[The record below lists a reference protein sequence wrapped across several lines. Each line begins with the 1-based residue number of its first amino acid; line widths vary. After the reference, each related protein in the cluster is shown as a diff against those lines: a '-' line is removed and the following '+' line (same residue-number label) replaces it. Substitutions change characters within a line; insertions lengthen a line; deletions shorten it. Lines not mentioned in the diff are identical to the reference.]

1 MDECFLVLSQEGQI
15 NSILISEKAH
25 KNGHDKSKLSPAH
38 TVSYFQ
44 QDLQAEPLRKVEQ
57 KQGLYPIFL

>member
-1 MDECFLVLSQEGQI
+1 MLSQKGLV

-25 KNGHDKSKLSPAH
+25 QNGCGKSKLSPAH
-38 TVSYFQ
+38 AISYFQ

-57 KQGLYPIFL
+57 KHGLYPIFL

>member
-1 MDECFLVLSQEGQI
+1 MLSQKGLI
-15 NSILISEKAH
+15 NSILLSEKAH

-44 QDLQAEPLRKVEQ
+44 QYLQAEPLRKVEQ
-57 KQGLYPIFL
+57 KQGLYPVFL